1 MIDTYF
7 LAFPSVEELSNTFV
21 ARKHII
27 FKLAIMAAY
36 RLAGSRLGYTVIIQL
51 KGALMQI

>member
-36 RLAGSRLGYTVIIQL
+36 RLAGSRLGYTVIIRL